1 MQLRLAVRAGKELR
15 VVEQRAGVGLSTRGG
30 GVFEAAKIKKKG
42 YNKLLLFTNL
52 PAKHSSSV
60 FAVKNEKPEAWQAA
74 FDYR

>member
-1 MQLRLAVRAGKELR
+1 L
-15 VVEQRAGVGLSTRGG
+15 
-30 GVFEAAKIKKKG
+30 FEAANIKKQG